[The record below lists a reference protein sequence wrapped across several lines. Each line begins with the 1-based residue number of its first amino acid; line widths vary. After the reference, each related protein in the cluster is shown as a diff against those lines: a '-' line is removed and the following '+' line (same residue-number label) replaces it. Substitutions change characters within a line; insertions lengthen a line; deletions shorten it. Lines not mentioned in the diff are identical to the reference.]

1 MSVIGGKQNDC
12 LTKGDV
18 MSANDTFLAI
28 FLGSKTSAR
37 MTAWNALSE
46 EAREPAGDAV
56 LFGNFLQ
63 L

>member
-28 FLGSKTSAR
+28 FLGSKTSAYDSLER
-37 MTAWNALSE
+37 PFRGG
-46 EAREPAGDAV
+46 ARARR
-56 LFGNFLQ
+56 
-63 L
+63 